1 MLTIT
6 KTRED
11 ANDVLRK
18 LEGKVADQWAALLG
32 GFAAIIGKKKAVQ
45 LSSTHVIFVDANG
58 VDELNNF
65 PHRQVTLTN
74 TPGFIH

>member
-18 LEGKVADQWAALLG
+18 LEGKVADQWAAPLG
-32 GFAAIIGKKKAVQ
+32 GIAAIIGKKKPCSLVARM
-45 LSSTHVIFVDANG
+45 SFSWMPTASTS
-58 VDELNNF
+58 
-65 PHRQVTLTN
+65 
-74 TPGFIH
+74 